1 MNKNIK
7 KLASVVTVAS
17 LSLTTVVA
25 SNELL
30 SSVNA
35 QETANTKEES
45 KQETTNVSADVFEN
59 EAGAVI
65 RVTANADVKNVKTNY
80 AVDSGQNRFI
90 LLGDLKS
97 GEVREIQV
105 SLDGDYNYKVLPKT
119 SVVAD
124 KVDFSS
130 EIRGHKIKGSVTFE
144 VEDSKVCVSKK
155 ETPKEET
162 LKVEEPKVEIPK
174 VEEPKVETPKVEE
187 PKVETPKVE
196 EPKVETP
203 KVEEPKVETPKEE
216 TPKVETPKEETPKVE
231 TPKVETPKEE
241 TPKVETPKEETP
253 KVETPKVETPKE
265 ETPKVETPKVETPK
279 EETPKEE
286 TPKVETPKEETPK
299 EETPKVE
306 TPKEETPKVET
317 PKEETPKEETPKVE
331 TPKVETPK
339 EETPKV
345 ETPKEETPKV
355 ETPKE
360 ETPKVE
366 TPKEETPKEET
377 PKVNPV
383 NAGMPTD
390 AKWTRSQLQEW
401 GYGMGTITGNY
412 AVDGDLGL
420 FNSQQAMEKAYN
432 QGADNVDDQ
441 YLNGT
446 MTHAQYDNTPHGYFW
461 SKITHN
467 GQDGYKVSLYDKDGK
482 YNAPETPKVET
493 PKEETPKEETPKVE
507 TPKEETPKVETPKEE
522 TPKVET
528 PKEETP
534 KVETP
539 TTPEVNPVNAG
550 MPAEAKWSR
559 SDLQNLGYEIGT
571 VTGNYKVDGDLG
583 LFKSQQA
590 MENAYNKGADNVGDL
605 YLNDKITDAQY
616 DNAPHGYSWT
626 KVTYNGQDSYK
637 VSVYDKNGKY
647 NVPGK

>member
-65 RVTANADVKNVKTNY
+65 RVTANTDVKNVKTNY

-119 SVVAD
+119 SVVTD

-162 LKVEEPKVEIPK
+162 LKVEEPKVE
-174 VEEPKVETPKVEE
+174 
-187 PKVETPKVE
+187 
-196 EPKVETP
+196 
-203 KVEEPKVETPKEE
+203 TPKE
-216 TPKVETPKEETPKVE
+216 E

-253 KVETPKVETPKE
+253 KVETPK
-265 ETPKVETPKVETPK
+265 
-279 EETPKEE
+279 
-286 TPKVETPKEETPK
+286 

-317 PKEETPKEETPKVE
+317 PKEE

-383 NAGMPTD
+383 DAGMPTN

-401 GYGMGTITGNY
+401 GYGIGTITGNY
-412 AVDGDLGL
+412 EVDGDLGL
-420 FNSQQAMEKAYN
+420 FKTEQAMEKAYN
-432 QGADNVDDQ
+432 QG
-441 YLNGT
+441 
-446 MTHAQYDNTPHGYFW
+446 
-461 SKITHN
+461 S
-467 GQDGYKVSLYDKDGK
+467 
-482 YNAPETPKVET
+482 
-493 PKEETPKEETPKVE
+493 
-507 TPKEETPKVETPKEE
+507 
-522 TPKVET
+522 
-528 PKEETP
+528 
-534 KVETP
+534 
-539 TTPEVNPVNAG
+539 
-550 MPAEAKWSR
+550 
-559 SDLQNLGYEIGT
+559 
-571 VTGNYKVDGDLG
+571 
-583 LFKSQQA
+583 
-590 MENAYNKGADNVGDL
+590 DNVGDL

-616 DNAPHGYSWT
+616 NSTPHGYAWST
-626 KVTYNGQDSYK
+626 ITHNGNVAYK
-637 VSVYDKNGKY
+637 VSVYDKDGKY
-647 NVPGK
+647 NVPEK

>member
-30 SSVNA
+30 SNVNA
-35 QETANTKEES
+35 QETSNTKEES

-65 RVTANADVKNVKTNY
+65 RVTANTDVKNVKTNY

-90 LLGDLKS
+90 FLGDLKS

-119 SVVAD
+119 SVVVD

-144 VEDSKVCVSKK
+144 VEDSKVGVSK
-155 ETPKEET
+155 
-162 LKVEEPKVEIPK
+162 
-174 VEEPKVETPKVEE
+174 EEPKVETPKAEE
-187 PKVETPKVE
+187 PKE
-196 EPKVETP
+196 
-203 KVEEPKVETPKEE
+203 
-216 TPKVETPKEETPKVE
+216 
-231 TPKVETPKEE
+231 
-241 TPKVETPKEETP
+241 
-253 KVETPKVETPKE
+253 
-265 ETPKVETPKVETPK
+265 
-279 EETPKEE
+279 
-286 TPKVETPKEETPK
+286 ETPKEETPK

-317 PKEETPKEETPKVE
+317 PKEETPKEETPKEETPKVE
-331 TPKVETPK
+331 TPKEETPKEETPK

-360 ETPKVE
+360 
-366 TPKEETPKEET
+366 
-377 PKVNPV
+377 
-383 NAGMPTD
+383 
-390 AKWTRSQLQEW
+390 
-401 GYGMGTITGNY
+401 
-412 AVDGDLGL
+412 
-420 FNSQQAMEKAYN
+420 
-432 QGADNVDDQ
+432 
-441 YLNGT
+441 
-446 MTHAQYDNTPHGYFW
+446 
-461 SKITHN
+461 
-467 GQDGYKVSLYDKDGK
+467 
-482 YNAPETPKVET
+482 ET

-539 TTPEVNPVNAG
+539 KEETPKAETPKEETPKVETPKEETPKVETPKEETPKVETPKEETPKVETPTTPEVKPVDAG
-550 MPAEAKWSR
+550 MPTNAKWTR
-559 SDLQNLGYEIGT
+559 SQLQEWGYGMGT
-571 VTGNYKVDGDLG
+571 VTGNYAVDGDLG
-583 LFKSQQA
+583 LFNSQQA
-590 MENAYNKGADNVGDL
+590 MEKAYNQGSDKIDDA
-605 YLNDKITDAQY
+605 YLNGNMSNKVY
-616 DNAPHGYSWT
+616 DSTPHGYFWST
-626 KVTYNGQDSYK
+626 ITHNGNVAYK
-637 VSVYDKNGKY
+637 VSVYDKDGKY
-647 NVPGK
+647 NVPEK

>member
-45 KQETTNVSADVFEN
+45 KQETTNVSADIFEN

-65 RVTANADVKNVKTNY
+65 RVTANTDVKNVKTNY

-119 SVVAD
+119 SVVTD

-144 VEDSKVCVSKK
+144 VEDSEVCVSKK

-162 LKVEEPKVEIPK
+162 
-174 VEEPKVETPKVEE
+174 PKVETPKKET
-187 PKVETPKVE
+187 PKVETPKE
-196 EPKVETP
+196 ETPKVETP
-203 KVEEPKVETPKEE
+203 KKETPKVETPKEE

-253 KVETPKVETPKE
+253 KVETPKE
-265 ETPKVETPKVETPK
+265 
-279 EETPKEE
+279 
-286 TPKVETPKEETPK
+286 
-299 EETPKVE
+299 
-306 TPKEETPKVET
+306 
-317 PKEETPKEETPKVE
+317 
-331 TPKVETPK
+331 ETPK

-366 TPKEETPKEET
+366 TPKVETPKVETPKEETPKEETPKEETPKEEIPKEETPKEETPKEET

-383 NAGMPTD
+383 DAGMPTN

-420 FNSQQAMEKAYN
+420 FNSHQAMENGYN
-432 QGADNVDDQ
+432 KGSNNLDDQ
-441 YLNGT
+441 LLNGT
-446 MTHAQYDNTPHGYFW
+446 MSGAQYDKTPHGYFW

-507 TPKEETPKVETPKEE
+507 TPKEETPKEETPKVETPKEETPKEE

-528 PKEETP
+528 PKVETP

-539 TTPEVNPVNAG
+539 TTPEVNPVDAG

>member
-65 RVTANADVKNVKTNY
+65 RVTANTDVKNVKTNY

-119 SVVAD
+119 SVVTD

-162 LKVEEPKVEIPK
+162 LKVEEPKVETPK
-174 VEEPKVETPKVEE
+174 KETPKEE
-187 PKVETPKVE
+187 TL
-196 EPKVETP
+196 
-203 KVEEPKVETPKEE
+203 KVEEPKVETPKE
-216 TPKVETPKEETPKVE
+216 ETPKEETPKVE

-253 KVETPKVETPKE
+253 KVETPKE
-265 ETPKVETPKVETPK
+265 
-279 EETPKEE
+279 
-286 TPKVETPKEETPK
+286 ETPKEETPK

-355 ETPKE
+355 ETPK
-360 ETPKVE
+360 VE
-366 TPKEETPKEET
+366 TPKEETPKVET
-377 PKVNPV
+377 PTTPEVNPV

-401 GYGMGTITGNY
+401 GYGIGTVTGNY

-441 YLNGT
+441 FLNGT

-507 TPKEETPKVETPKEE
+507 TPKEETPKVE

>member
-30 SSVNA
+30 SNVNA

-65 RVTANADVKNVKTNY
+65 RVTANTDVKNVKTNY

-119 SVVAD
+119 SVVTD

-162 LKVEEPKVEIPK
+162 LKVEEPKVETPKKETPKEETLK
-174 VEEPKVETPKVEE
+174 VEEPKVETPKEE
-187 PKVETPKVE
+187 TPKEETPKVETPKVE
-196 EPKVETP
+196 TPKEETPKVETP
-203 KVEEPKVETPKEE
+203 KEETPKVETPKEE

-265 ETPKVETPKVETPK
+265 ETPKVETPK
-279 EETPKEE
+279 
-286 TPKVETPKEETPK
+286 
-299 EETPKVE
+299 
-306 TPKEETPKVET
+306 
-317 PKEETPKEETPKVE
+317 
-331 TPKVETPK
+331 

-383 NAGMPTD
+383 DAGMPTN

-412 AVDGDLGL
+412 VVDGDLGL
-420 FNSQQAMEKAYN
+420 FNSHQAMENGYN
-432 QGADNVDDQ
+432 KGSNNLDDQ
-441 YLNGT
+441 LLNGT
-446 MTHAQYDNTPHGYFW
+446 MSGAQYDKTPHGYFW

-507 TPKEETPKVETPKEE
+507 TPKEETPKVE

>member
-203 KVEEPKVETPKEE
+203 KVEEPKVETPKVEE
-216 TPKVETPKEETPKVE
+216 PKVETPKVEEPKVETPKVE
-231 TPKVETPKEE
+231 EPKVETPKVEEPKVETPKVEEPKVETPKVEEPKVETPKVEEPKVETPKVEEPKVETPKVEEPKVETPKEE

-253 KVETPKVETPKE
+253 TTPE
-265 ETPKVETPKVETPK
+265 
-279 EETPKEE
+279 
-286 TPKVETPKEETPK
+286 
-299 EETPKVE
+299 
-306 TPKEETPKVET
+306 
-317 PKEETPKEETPKVE
+317 
-331 TPKVETPK
+331 
-339 EETPKV
+339 
-345 ETPKEETPKV
+345 
-355 ETPKE
+355 
-360 ETPKVE
+360 
-366 TPKEETPKEET
+366 
-377 PKVNPV
+377 VNPV

-441 YLNGT
+441 FLNGT
-446 MTHAQYDNTPHGYFW
+446 MTHAQYDNTPHGYAW
-461 SKITHN
+461 SSVTHN
-467 GQDGYKVSLYDKDGK
+467 GNVAYKVSVYDKDGK
-482 YNAPETPKVET
+482 YNVPEK
-493 PKEETPKEETPKVE
+493 
-507 TPKEETPKVETPKEE
+507 
-522 TPKVET
+522 
-528 PKEETP
+528 
-534 KVETP
+534 
-539 TTPEVNPVNAG
+539 
-550 MPAEAKWSR
+550 
-559 SDLQNLGYEIGT
+559 
-571 VTGNYKVDGDLG
+571 
-583 LFKSQQA
+583 
-590 MENAYNKGADNVGDL
+590 
-605 YLNDKITDAQY
+605 
-616 DNAPHGYSWT
+616 
-626 KVTYNGQDSYK
+626 
-637 VSVYDKNGKY
+637 
-647 NVPGK
+647 

>member
-25 SNELL
+25 GNELL
-30 SSVNA
+30 SNVNA
-35 QETANTKEES
+35 QETANAKEES
-45 KQETTNVSADVFEN
+45 KQETTNVSANVVES

-65 RVTANADVKNVKTNY
+65 RVTANTDVKNVKTNY
-80 AVDSGQNRFI
+80 AVDSGQNKFI

-97 GEVREIQV
+97 GEVIEIQV

-119 SVVAD
+119 SVVTD

-155 ETPKEET
+155 ETPK
-162 LKVEEPKVEIPK
+162 
-174 VEEPKVETPKVEE
+174 
-187 PKVETPKVE
+187 
-196 EPKVETP
+196 
-203 KVEEPKVETPKEE
+203 VEEPKVETPKEE
-216 TPKVETPKEETPKVE
+216 IPKV
-231 TPKVETPKEE
+231 
-241 TPKVETPKEETP
+241 
-253 KVETPKVETPKE
+253 
-265 ETPKVETPKVETPK
+265 
-279 EETPKEE
+279 
-286 TPKVETPKEETPK
+286 ETPK

-331 TPKVETPK
+331 TPKEETPKEEAPKVETPK

-366 TPKEETPKEET
+366 TPKEE
-377 PKVNPV
+377 
-383 NAGMPTD
+383 A
-390 AKWTRSQLQEW
+390 
-401 GYGMGTITGNY
+401 
-412 AVDGDLGL
+412 
-420 FNSQQAMEKAYN
+420 
-432 QGADNVDDQ
+432 
-441 YLNGT
+441 
-446 MTHAQYDNTPHGYFW
+446 
-461 SKITHN
+461 
-467 GQDGYKVSLYDKDGK
+467 
-482 YNAPETPKVET
+482 
-493 PKEETPKEETPKVE
+493 PKVE

-539 TTPEVNPVNAG
+539 TTPEVNPVDAG
-550 MPAEAKWSR
+550 MPTNAKWTR
-559 SDLQNLGYEIGT
+559 SQLQEWGYGMGT
-571 VTGNYKVDGDLG
+571 ITGNYEVDGDLG
-583 LFKSQQA
+583 LFKTEQA
-590 MENAYNKGADNVGDL
+590 MEKAYNQGSDNVGDL

-616 DNAPHGYSWT
+616 NSTPHGYAWST
-626 KVTYNGQDSYK
+626 ITHNGNVAYK
-637 VSVYDKNGKY
+637 VSVYDKDGKY
-647 NVPGK
+647 NVPEK

>member
-65 RVTANADVKNVKTNY
+65 RVTANTDVKNVKTNY

-119 SVVAD
+119 SVVTD

-155 ETPKEET
+155 ETPK
-162 LKVEEPKVEIPK
+162 
-174 VEEPKVETPKVEE
+174 
-187 PKVETPKVE
+187 
-196 EPKVETP
+196 
-203 KVEEPKVETPKEE
+203 
-216 TPKVETPKEETPKVE
+216 
-231 TPKVETPKEE
+231 
-241 TPKVETPKEETP
+241 
-253 KVETPKVETPKE
+253 
-265 ETPKVETPKVETPK
+265 VETPKVETPK

-286 TPKVETPKEETPK
+286 TPK
-299 EETPKVE
+299 
-306 TPKEETPKVET
+306 
-317 PKEETPKEETPKVE
+317 
-331 TPKVETPK
+331 
-339 EETPKV
+339 
-345 ETPKEETPKV
+345 
-355 ETPKE
+355 
-360 ETPKVE
+360 
-366 TPKEETPKEET
+366 EET

-383 NAGMPTD
+383 DAGMPTN

-401 GYGMGTITGNY
+401 GYGIGTVTGNY

-446 MTHAQYDNTPHGYFW
+446 MTHAQYDNTPHGYAW
-461 SKITHN
+461 SSVTHN
-467 GQDGYKVSLYDKDGK
+467 G
-482 YNAPETPKVET
+482 
-493 PKEETPKEETPKVE
+493 
-507 TPKEETPKVETPKEE
+507 
-522 TPKVET
+522 
-528 PKEETP
+528 
-534 KVETP
+534 
-539 TTPEVNPVNAG
+539 
-550 MPAEAKWSR
+550 
-559 SDLQNLGYEIGT
+559 
-571 VTGNYKVDGDLG
+571 
-583 LFKSQQA
+583 
-590 MENAYNKGADNVGDL
+590 NV
-605 YLNDKITDAQY
+605 A
-616 DNAPHGYSWT
+616 
-626 KVTYNGQDSYK
+626 YK
-637 VSVYDKNGKY
+637 VSVYDKDGNY
-647 NVPGK
+647 NVTEK

>member
-216 TPKVETPKEETPKVE
+216 TPKVETPKEETPT
-231 TPKVETPKEE
+231 TPTTPT
-241 TPKVETPKEETP
+241 TPEVS
-253 KVETPKVETPKE
+253 
-265 ETPKVETPKVETPK
+265 
-279 EETPKEE
+279 
-286 TPKVETPKEETPK
+286 
-299 EETPKVE
+299 
-306 TPKEETPKVET
+306 
-317 PKEETPKEETPKVE
+317 
-331 TPKVETPK
+331 
-339 EETPKV
+339 
-345 ETPKEETPKV
+345 
-355 ETPKE
+355 
-360 ETPKVE
+360 
-366 TPKEETPKEET
+366 
-377 PKVNPV
+377 PV

-432 QGADNVDDQ
+432 QGSNNLDDQ

-446 MTHAQYDNTPHGYFW
+446 MTDAQYDNTPHGYAW
-461 SKITHN
+461 SSVTHN
-467 GQDGYKVSLYDKDGK
+467 GNVAYKVSVYDKDGK
-482 YNAPETPKVET
+482 YNVPEK
-493 PKEETPKEETPKVE
+493 
-507 TPKEETPKVETPKEE
+507 
-522 TPKVET
+522 
-528 PKEETP
+528 
-534 KVETP
+534 
-539 TTPEVNPVNAG
+539 
-550 MPAEAKWSR
+550 
-559 SDLQNLGYEIGT
+559 
-571 VTGNYKVDGDLG
+571 
-583 LFKSQQA
+583 
-590 MENAYNKGADNVGDL
+590 
-605 YLNDKITDAQY
+605 
-616 DNAPHGYSWT
+616 
-626 KVTYNGQDSYK
+626 
-637 VSVYDKNGKY
+637 
-647 NVPGK
+647 

>member
-174 VEEPKVETPKVEE
+174 VEKPKVETPKVEEPKVETPKVEE

-203 KVEEPKVETPKEE
+203 KVEEPKVETPKVEEPKVE
-216 TPKVETPKEETPKVE
+216 TPKVETPKEETPKE
-231 TPKVETPKEE
+231 ETPKEE

-253 KVETPKVETPKE
+253 KEETPKEETPKEETPKEETPKE

-286 TPKVETPKEETPK
+286 TPK

-306 TPKEETPKVET
+306 TPKE
-317 PKEETPKEETPKVE
+317 
-331 TPKVETPK
+331 
-339 EETPKV
+339 
-345 ETPKEETPKV
+345 
-355 ETPKE
+355 
-360 ETPKVE
+360 
-366 TPKEETPKEET
+366 
-377 PKVNPV
+377 
-383 NAGMPTD
+383 
-390 AKWTRSQLQEW
+390 
-401 GYGMGTITGNY
+401 
-412 AVDGDLGL
+412 
-420 FNSQQAMEKAYN
+420 
-432 QGADNVDDQ
+432 
-441 YLNGT
+441 
-446 MTHAQYDNTPHGYFW
+446 
-461 SKITHN
+461 
-467 GQDGYKVSLYDKDGK
+467 
-482 YNAPETPKVET
+482 ET

-539 TTPEVNPVNAG
+539 TTPEVNPVDAG
-550 MPAEAKWSR
+550 MPTNAKWTR
-559 SDLQNLGYEIGT
+559 SQLQELGYGIGT

-583 LFKSQQA
+583 LFNSQQA
-590 MENAYNKGADNVGDL
+590 MEKAYNQGSDNVGDL

-616 DNAPHGYSWT
+616 DNTPHGYAWST
-626 KVTYNGQDSYK
+626 VTHNGNVAYK
-637 VSVYDKNGKY
+637 VSVYDKDGKY
-647 NVPGK
+647 NVPEK

>member
-45 KQETTNVSADVFEN
+45 KQETTNVRADVFEN

-65 RVTANADVKNVKTNY
+65 RVTANTDVKNVKTNY
-80 AVDSGQNRFI
+80 VVDSGQNRFI

-119 SVVAD
+119 SVVTD

-144 VEDSKVCVSKK
+144 VEDSKVCVSKE

-162 LKVEEPKVEIPK
+162 LKVEEPKVETPKEETPKEETPK
-174 VEEPKVETPKVEE
+174 VETPKEETPKVEE

-203 KVEEPKVETPKEE
+203 KVETPKVETPKEETPKEETPKEETPKEETPKEETPKEETPKVETPKEETPKVETPKEETPKEETPKVETPKEE

-265 ETPKVETPKVETPK
+265 ETPKVETPK

-299 EETPKVE
+299 EEAPKVE

-317 PKEETPKEETPKVE
+317 PKEEI
-331 TPKVETPK
+331 PKVETPK

-345 ETPKEETPKV
+345 ETPTTP
-355 ETPKE
+355 E
-360 ETPKVE
+360 
-366 TPKEETPKEET
+366 
-377 PKVNPV
+377 VNPV
-383 NAGMPTD
+383 DAGMPTD

-446 MTHAQYDNTPHGYFW
+446 MTHAQYDNTPHGYAW
-461 SKITHN
+461 SSVTHN
-467 GQDGYKVSLYDKDGK
+467 GNVAYKL
-482 YNAPETPKVET
+482 
-493 PKEETPKEETPKVE
+493 
-507 TPKEETPKVETPKEE
+507 
-522 TPKVET
+522 
-528 PKEETP
+528 
-534 KVETP
+534 
-539 TTPEVNPVNAG
+539 
-550 MPAEAKWSR
+550 
-559 SDLQNLGYEIGT
+559 
-571 VTGNYKVDGDLG
+571 
-583 LFKSQQA
+583 
-590 MENAYNKGADNVGDL
+590 
-605 YLNDKITDAQY
+605 
-616 DNAPHGYSWT
+616 
-626 KVTYNGQDSYK
+626 
-637 VSVYDKNGKY
+637 SVYDKNGNY
-647 NVPGK
+647 NVPEK

>member
-174 VEEPKVETPKVEE
+174 VEKPKVETPKVEE

-196 EPKVETP
+196 TP
-203 KVEEPKVETPKEE
+203 KEETPKEE
-216 TPKVETPKEETPKVE
+216 TPKE
-231 TPKVETPKEE
+231 
-241 TPKVETPKEETP
+241 
-253 KVETPKVETPKE
+253 ETPKE

-286 TPKVETPKEETPK
+286 TPKE
-299 EETPKVE
+299 
-306 TPKEETPKVET
+306 
-317 PKEETPKEETPKVE
+317 E

-366 TPKEETPKEET
+366 TPKEETPKVETPKVEEPKVETPKEET
-377 PKVNPV
+377 PTTPTTPTTPEVNPV

-432 QGADNVDDQ
+432 QGSNNLDDQ

-446 MTHAQYDNTPHGYFW
+446 MTDAQYDNTPHGYAW
-461 SKITHN
+461 SSVTHN
-467 GQDGYKVSLYDKDGK
+467 GNVAYKVSVYDKDGK
-482 YNAPETPKVET
+482 YNVPEK
-493 PKEETPKEETPKVE
+493 
-507 TPKEETPKVETPKEE
+507 
-522 TPKVET
+522 
-528 PKEETP
+528 
-534 KVETP
+534 
-539 TTPEVNPVNAG
+539 
-550 MPAEAKWSR
+550 
-559 SDLQNLGYEIGT
+559 
-571 VTGNYKVDGDLG
+571 
-583 LFKSQQA
+583 
-590 MENAYNKGADNVGDL
+590 
-605 YLNDKITDAQY
+605 
-616 DNAPHGYSWT
+616 
-626 KVTYNGQDSYK
+626 
-637 VSVYDKNGKY
+637 
-647 NVPGK
+647 

>member
-105 SLDGDYNYKVLPKT
+105 SLAGDYNYKVLPKT

-144 VEDSKVCVSKK
+144 VEDSKACVSK
-155 ETPKEET
+155 E
-162 LKVEEPKVEIPK
+162 
-174 VEEPKVETPKVEE
+174 
-187 PKVETPKVE
+187 
-196 EPKVETP
+196 
-203 KVEEPKVETPKEE
+203 
-216 TPKVETPKEETPKVE
+216 
-231 TPKVETPKEE
+231 
-241 TPKVETPKEETP
+241 
-253 KVETPKVETPKE
+253 
-265 ETPKVETPKVETPK
+265 
-279 EETPKEE
+279 
-286 TPKVETPKEETPK
+286 
-299 EETPKVE
+299 
-306 TPKEETPKVET
+306 
-317 PKEETPKEETPKVE
+317 
-331 TPKVETPK
+331 
-339 EETPKV
+339 
-345 ETPKEETPKV
+345 
-355 ETPKE
+355 
-360 ETPKVE
+360 E

-383 NAGMPTD
+383 DAGMPTN

-420 FNSQQAMEKAYN
+420 FNSHQAMENGYN
-432 QGADNVDDQ
+432 KGSNNLDDQ
-441 YLNGT
+441 LLNGT
-446 MTHAQYDNTPHGYFW
+446 MSGAQYDKTPHGYFW

-507 TPKEETPKVETPKEE
+507 TPK
-522 TPKVET
+522 
-528 PKEETP
+528 
-534 KVETP
+534 VETP
-539 TTPEVNPVNAG
+539 TTPEVNPVDAG

-583 LFKSQQA
+583 LFNSQQA

>member
-30 SSVNA
+30 SNVNA

-65 RVTANADVKNVKTNY
+65 RVTANTDVKNVKTNY

-162 LKVEEPKVEIPK
+162 
-174 VEEPKVETPKVEE
+174 
-187 PKVETPKVE
+187 
-196 EPKVETP
+196 
-203 KVEEPKVETPKEE
+203 
-216 TPKVETPKEETPKVE
+216 
-231 TPKVETPKEE
+231 
-241 TPKVETPKEETP
+241 
-253 KVETPKVETPKE
+253 
-265 ETPKVETPKVETPK
+265 
-279 EETPKEE
+279 
-286 TPKVETPKEETPK
+286 PK

-331 TPKVETPK
+331 TPK
-339 EETPKV
+339 EETPT
-345 ETPKEETPKV
+345 TPTTPT
-355 ETPKE
+355 TPE
-360 ETPKVE
+360 
-366 TPKEETPKEET
+366 
-377 PKVNPV
+377 VNPV
-383 NAGMPTD
+383 DAGMPTN

-401 GYGMGTITGNY
+401 GYGMGTVTGNY

-420 FNSQQAMEKAYN
+420 FNSHQAMEKAYN
-432 QGADNVDDQ
+432 QGANSTDDA
-441 YLNGT
+441 YLNGK
-446 MTHAQYDNTPHGYFW
+446 MSDKVYDSTPHGYFW
-461 SKITHN
+461 STITHN
-467 GQDGYKVSLYDKDGK
+467 GNVAYKVSVYDKDGK
-482 YNAPETPKVET
+482 YNVPEK
-493 PKEETPKEETPKVE
+493 
-507 TPKEETPKVETPKEE
+507 
-522 TPKVET
+522 
-528 PKEETP
+528 
-534 KVETP
+534 
-539 TTPEVNPVNAG
+539 
-550 MPAEAKWSR
+550 
-559 SDLQNLGYEIGT
+559 
-571 VTGNYKVDGDLG
+571 
-583 LFKSQQA
+583 
-590 MENAYNKGADNVGDL
+590 
-605 YLNDKITDAQY
+605 
-616 DNAPHGYSWT
+616 
-626 KVTYNGQDSYK
+626 
-637 VSVYDKNGKY
+637 
-647 NVPGK
+647 

>member
-105 SLDGDYNYKVLPKT
+105 SLAGDYNYKVLPKT

-174 VEEPKVETPKVEE
+174 VEKPKVETPKVEEPKVETPKVEE

-203 KVEEPKVETPKEE
+203 KVEEPKVETPKVEE
-216 TPKVETPKEETPKVE
+216 PKVETPKVEEPKVETPKVEEPKVETPKVEEPKVETPKVEEPKVETPKVEEPKVETPKVDEPKVETPKVEEPKVETPKEETPT
-231 TPKVETPKEE
+231 TPTTPT
-241 TPKVETPKEETP
+241 TPE
-253 KVETPKVETPKE
+253 
-265 ETPKVETPKVETPK
+265 
-279 EETPKEE
+279 
-286 TPKVETPKEETPK
+286 
-299 EETPKVE
+299 
-306 TPKEETPKVET
+306 
-317 PKEETPKEETPKVE
+317 
-331 TPKVETPK
+331 
-339 EETPKV
+339 
-345 ETPKEETPKV
+345 
-355 ETPKE
+355 
-360 ETPKVE
+360 
-366 TPKEETPKEET
+366 
-377 PKVNPV
+377 VNPV

-446 MTHAQYDNTPHGYFW
+446 MTHAQYDKTPHGYFW
-461 SKITHN
+461 SSVTHN
-467 GQDGYKVSLYDKDGK
+467 GNVAYKVSVYDKDGK
-482 YNAPETPKVET
+482 YNVPEK
-493 PKEETPKEETPKVE
+493 
-507 TPKEETPKVETPKEE
+507 
-522 TPKVET
+522 
-528 PKEETP
+528 
-534 KVETP
+534 
-539 TTPEVNPVNAG
+539 
-550 MPAEAKWSR
+550 
-559 SDLQNLGYEIGT
+559 
-571 VTGNYKVDGDLG
+571 
-583 LFKSQQA
+583 
-590 MENAYNKGADNVGDL
+590 
-605 YLNDKITDAQY
+605 
-616 DNAPHGYSWT
+616 
-626 KVTYNGQDSYK
+626 
-637 VSVYDKNGKY
+637 
-647 NVPGK
+647 

>member
-30 SSVNA
+30 SNVNA

-65 RVTANADVKNVKTNY
+65 RVTANTDVKNVKTNY

-119 SVVAD
+119 SVVTD

-162 LKVEEPKVEIPK
+162 LKVEEPKVE
-174 VEEPKVETPKVEE
+174 TPK
-187 PKVETPKVE
+187 K
-196 EPKVETP
+196 
-203 KVEEPKVETPKEE
+203 ETPKEE
-216 TPKVETPKEETPKVE
+216 TLKVEE
-231 TPKVETPKEE
+231 
-241 TPKVETPKEETP
+241 
-253 KVETPKVETPKE
+253 
-265 ETPKVETPKVETPK
+265 
-279 EETPKEE
+279 
-286 TPKVETPKEETPK
+286 
-299 EETPKVE
+299 
-306 TPKEETPKVET
+306 PKVET

-366 TPKEETPKEET
+366 TPKVETPKEETPKVETPKEETPKEETPKVETPKEETPKVETPKEETPKVETPKEETPKVETPKVETPKEETPKEETPKEETPKEETPKVETPKEETPKEETPKVETPKEETPKVETPKEETPKVETPKVETPKEETPKEET

-383 NAGMPTD
+383 DAGMPTN

-432 QGADNVDDQ
+432 RGADNVDDQ

-522 TPKVET
+522 TPK
-528 PKEETP
+528 EETP

-559 SDLQNLGYEIGT
+559 SDLQNLGYGIGT

>member
-1 MNKNIK
+1 MEENIMNKNIK

-30 SSVNA
+30 SNVNA
-35 QETANTKEES
+35 QETSNTKEES

-65 RVTANADVKNVKTNY
+65 RVTANTDVKNVKTNY

-90 LLGDLKS
+90 FLGDLKS

-119 SVVAD
+119 SVVVD

-144 VEDSKVCVSKK
+144 VEDSKVGVSK
-155 ETPKEET
+155 
-162 LKVEEPKVEIPK
+162 
-174 VEEPKVETPKVEE
+174 EEPKVETPKAEE
-187 PKVETPKVE
+187 
-196 EPKVETP
+196 
-203 KVEEPKVETPKEE
+203 PKEE
-216 TPKVETPKEETPKVE
+216 TPKEE

-265 ETPKVETPKVETPK
+265 ETPK
-279 EETPKEE
+279 EE
-286 TPKVETPKEETPK
+286 TPKVETPK

-339 EETPKV
+339 EETPK
-345 ETPKEETPKV
+345 EETPKV
-355 ETPKE
+355 
-360 ETPKVE
+360 
-366 TPKEETPKEET
+366 
-377 PKVNPV
+377 
-383 NAGMPTD
+383 
-390 AKWTRSQLQEW
+390 
-401 GYGMGTITGNY
+401 
-412 AVDGDLGL
+412 
-420 FNSQQAMEKAYN
+420 
-432 QGADNVDDQ
+432 
-441 YLNGT
+441 
-446 MTHAQYDNTPHGYFW
+446 
-461 SKITHN
+461 
-467 GQDGYKVSLYDKDGK
+467 
-482 YNAPETPKVET
+482 ETPKVET

-539 TTPEVNPVNAG
+539 KEETPKVETPKEETPKEETPKEETPKVETPKEETPKVETPKEETPKVETPKEETPKVETPTTPEVKPVDAG
-550 MPAEAKWSR
+550 MPTNAKWTR
-559 SDLQNLGYEIGT
+559 SQLQEWGYGMGT
-571 VTGNYKVDGDLG
+571 VTGNYAVDGDLG
-583 LFKSQQA
+583 LFNSHQA
-590 MENAYNKGADNVGDL
+590 MEKAYNQGANSTDDA
-605 YLNDKITDAQY
+605 YLNGKMSDKVY
-616 DNAPHGYSWT
+616 DSTPHGYFWST
-626 KVTYNGQDSYK
+626 ITHNGNVAYK
-637 VSVYDKNGKY
+637 VSVYDKDGKY
-647 NVPGK
+647 NVPEK

>member
-45 KQETTNVSADVFEN
+45 KQETTNVRADVFEN

-65 RVTANADVKNVKTNY
+65 RVTANTDVKNVKTNY

-119 SVVAD
+119 SVVTD

-144 VEDSKVCVSKK
+144 VEDSKVCVSK
-155 ETPKEET
+155 E
-162 LKVEEPKVEIPK
+162 
-174 VEEPKVETPKVEE
+174 
-187 PKVETPKVE
+187 
-196 EPKVETP
+196 
-203 KVEEPKVETPKEE
+203 
-216 TPKVETPKEETPKVE
+216 
-231 TPKVETPKEE
+231 
-241 TPKVETPKEETP
+241 
-253 KVETPKVETPKE
+253 
-265 ETPKVETPKVETPK
+265 ETPK

-286 TPKVETPKEETPK
+286 TPKEETPKEETPK
-299 EETPKVE
+299 E
-306 TPKEETPKVET
+306 
-317 PKEETPKEETPKVE
+317 E

-366 TPKEETPKEET
+366 TPKEETPKVETPKEET
-377 PKVNPV
+377 PKV
-383 NAGMPTD
+383 
-390 AKWTRSQLQEW
+390 E
-401 GYGMGTITGNY
+401 
-412 AVDGDLGL
+412 
-420 FNSQQAMEKAYN
+420 
-432 QGADNVDDQ
+432 
-441 YLNGT
+441 
-446 MTHAQYDNTPHGYFW
+446 TP
-461 SKITHN
+461 KEETP
-467 GQDGYKVSLYDKDGK
+467 KVETPKE
-482 YNAPETPKVET
+482 ETPKVET

-539 TTPEVNPVNAG
+539 KEETPKEEAPKVETPKEETPKEETPKEETPKVNPVDAGMPTGAKWTRSQLQEWGYGMGTITGNYQVDGDLGLFKTEQAMENGYNKGSNNLDDQLLNGTMSGAQYDKTPHGYFWSKITHNGQDGYKVSLYDKDGKYNAPETPKVETPKEETPKVETPKEETPKVETPKEETPKVETPKEETPKVETPKEETPKVETPKEETPKVETPTTPEVNPVDAG
-550 MPAEAKWSR
+550 MPTNAKWTR
-559 SDLQNLGYEIGT
+559 SQLQELGYGIGT

-583 LFKSQQA
+583 LFNSQQA

-616 DNAPHGYSWT
+616 DNTPHGYSWT

>member
-35 QETANTKEES
+35 QETANPKEES

-65 RVTANADVKNVKTNY
+65 RVTANTDVKNVKTNY

-119 SVVAD
+119 SVVTD

-162 LKVEEPKVEIPK
+162 
-174 VEEPKVETPKVEE
+174 
-187 PKVETPKVE
+187 
-196 EPKVETP
+196 
-203 KVEEPKVETPKEE
+203 PKE
-216 TPKVETPKEETPKVE
+216 E

-253 KVETPKVETPKE
+253 KVETPKEETPKVETPKE
-265 ETPKVETPKVETPK
+265 ETPKEETPKEETPKV
-279 EETPKEE
+279 ETPKEE

-317 PKEETPKEETPKVE
+317 PKEETPKEETPKV
-331 TPKVETPK
+331 
-339 EETPKV
+339 
-345 ETPKEETPKV
+345 
-355 ETPKE
+355 
-360 ETPKVE
+360 
-366 TPKEETPKEET
+366 
-377 PKVNPV
+377 NPV
-383 NAGMPTD
+383 DAGMPTN

-401 GYGMGTITGNY
+401 GYGIGTITGNY
-412 AVDGDLGL
+412 EVDGDLGL
-420 FNSQQAMEKAYN
+420 FKTEQAMEKAYN
-432 QGADNVDDQ
+432 QG
-441 YLNGT
+441 
-446 MTHAQYDNTPHGYFW
+446 
-461 SKITHN
+461 S
-467 GQDGYKVSLYDKDGK
+467 
-482 YNAPETPKVET
+482 
-493 PKEETPKEETPKVE
+493 
-507 TPKEETPKVETPKEE
+507 
-522 TPKVET
+522 
-528 PKEETP
+528 
-534 KVETP
+534 
-539 TTPEVNPVNAG
+539 
-550 MPAEAKWSR
+550 
-559 SDLQNLGYEIGT
+559 
-571 VTGNYKVDGDLG
+571 
-583 LFKSQQA
+583 
-590 MENAYNKGADNVGDL
+590 DNVGDL

-616 DNAPHGYSWT
+616 NSTPHGYAWST
-626 KVTYNGQDSYK
+626 ITHNGNVAYK
-637 VSVYDKNGKY
+637 VSVYDKDGKY
-647 NVPGK
+647 NVPEK

>member
-162 LKVEEPKVEIPK
+162 LKVEEPKVETPK
-174 VEEPKVETPKVEE
+174 VEEPKVETPKEETPKVETPKVEE

-203 KVEEPKVETPKEE
+203 KVEEPKVETPK
-216 TPKVETPKEETPKVE
+216 VETPKEETPKE
-231 TPKVETPKEE
+231 
-241 TPKVETPKEETP
+241 
-253 KVETPKVETPKE
+253 
-265 ETPKVETPKVETPK
+265 ETPK

-299 EETPKVE
+299 EETPKEETPKEETPKEE

-317 PKEETPKEETPKVE
+317 PKEE

-383 NAGMPTD
+383 DAGMPTN

-401 GYGMGTITGNY
+401 GYGIGTVTGNY

-420 FNSQQAMEKAYN
+420 FNSQQAIEKAYN
-432 QGADNVDDQ
+432 QGSDKIDD
-441 YLNGT
+441 
-446 MTHAQYDNTPHGYFW
+446 A
-461 SKITHN
+461 
-467 GQDGYKVSLYDKDGK
+467 
-482 YNAPETPKVET
+482 
-493 PKEETPKEETPKVE
+493 
-507 TPKEETPKVETPKEE
+507 
-522 TPKVET
+522 
-528 PKEETP
+528 
-534 KVETP
+534 
-539 TTPEVNPVNAG
+539 
-550 MPAEAKWSR
+550 
-559 SDLQNLGYEIGT
+559 
-571 VTGNYKVDGDLG
+571 
-583 LFKSQQA
+583 
-590 MENAYNKGADNVGDL
+590 

-616 DNAPHGYSWT
+616 DNTPHGYAWST
-626 KVTYNGQDSYK
+626 VTHNGNVAYK
-637 VSVYDKNGKY
+637 LSVYDKDGKY
-647 NVPGK
+647 NVPEK

>member
-30 SSVNA
+30 SNVNA

-65 RVTANADVKNVKTNY
+65 RVTANTDVKNVKTNY

-119 SVVAD
+119 SVVVD

-162 LKVEEPKVEIPK
+162 LKVEEPKVE
-174 VEEPKVETPKVEE
+174 
-187 PKVETPKVE
+187 
-196 EPKVETP
+196 
-203 KVEEPKVETPKEE
+203 TPKEE
-216 TPKVETPKEETPKVE
+216 TPKVETPKVETPKEETPKEETPKVETPKVE

-253 KVETPKVETPKE
+253 KVETPKV
-265 ETPKVETPKVETPK
+265 
-279 EETPKEE
+279 
-286 TPKVETPKEETPK
+286 
-299 EETPKVE
+299 
-306 TPKEETPKVET
+306 
-317 PKEETPKEETPKVE
+317 
-331 TPKVETPK
+331 
-339 EETPKV
+339 
-345 ETPKEETPKV
+345 
-355 ETPKE
+355 
-360 ETPKVE
+360 
-366 TPKEETPKEET
+366 
-377 PKVNPV
+377 
-383 NAGMPTD
+383 
-390 AKWTRSQLQEW
+390 
-401 GYGMGTITGNY
+401 
-412 AVDGDLGL
+412 
-420 FNSQQAMEKAYN
+420 
-432 QGADNVDDQ
+432 
-441 YLNGT
+441 
-446 MTHAQYDNTPHGYFW
+446 
-461 SKITHN
+461 
-467 GQDGYKVSLYDKDGK
+467 
-482 YNAPETPKVET
+482 
-493 PKEETPKEETPKVE
+493 ETPKEETPKVE

-550 MPAEAKWSR
+550 MPTNAKWTR
-559 SDLQNLGYEIGT
+559 SQLQEWGYGMGT
-571 VTGNYKVDGDLG
+571 VTGNYAVDGDLG
-583 LFKSQQA
+583 LFNSHQA
-590 MENAYNKGADNVGDL
+590 MEKAYNQGANSTDDA
-605 YLNDKITDAQY
+605 YLNGKMSDKVY
-616 DNAPHGYSWT
+616 DSTPHGYSW
-626 KVTYNGQDSYK
+626 VQVQHNGQTNYK
-637 VSVYDKNGKY
+637 VSLYDSNGKF
-647 NVPGK
+647 NVAEK

>member
-174 VEEPKVETPKVEE
+174 VEKPKVETPKVEEPKVETPKVEE

-203 KVEEPKVETPKEE
+203 KVEEPKVETPKVEEPKVETPKVEEPKVE
-216 TPKVETPKEETPKVE
+216 TPKVETPKEETPKE
-231 TPKVETPKEE
+231 ETPKEE

-253 KVETPKVETPKE
+253 KEETPKEETPKEETPKEETPKE

-286 TPKVETPKEETPK
+286 TPK

-317 PKEETPKEETPKVE
+317 PKVEE
-331 TPKVETPK
+331 PKVETPK
-339 EETPKV
+339 EETPT
-345 ETPKEETPKV
+345 TPTTPT
-355 ETPKE
+355 TPE
-360 ETPKVE
+360 
-366 TPKEETPKEET
+366 
-377 PKVNPV
+377 VNPV

-420 FNSQQAMEKAYN
+420 FNSHQAMEKAYN
-432 QGADNVDDQ
+432 QGANSTDDA
-441 YLNGT
+441 YLNGK
-446 MTHAQYDNTPHGYFW
+446 MSDKVYDSTPHGYFW
-461 SKITHN
+461 STITHN
-467 GQDGYKVSLYDKDGK
+467 GNVAYKVSVYDKDGK
-482 YNAPETPKVET
+482 YNVPEK
-493 PKEETPKEETPKVE
+493 
-507 TPKEETPKVETPKEE
+507 
-522 TPKVET
+522 
-528 PKEETP
+528 
-534 KVETP
+534 
-539 TTPEVNPVNAG
+539 
-550 MPAEAKWSR
+550 
-559 SDLQNLGYEIGT
+559 
-571 VTGNYKVDGDLG
+571 
-583 LFKSQQA
+583 
-590 MENAYNKGADNVGDL
+590 
-605 YLNDKITDAQY
+605 
-616 DNAPHGYSWT
+616 
-626 KVTYNGQDSYK
+626 
-637 VSVYDKNGKY
+637 
-647 NVPGK
+647 

>member
-35 QETANTKEES
+35 QETANTKEKS

-162 LKVEEPKVEIPK
+162 LKVEEPKVETPK

-216 TPKVETPKEETPKVE
+216 TPKVETPKEETPT
-231 TPKVETPKEE
+231 TPE
-241 TPKVETPKEETP
+241 
-253 KVETPKVETPKE
+253 
-265 ETPKVETPKVETPK
+265 
-279 EETPKEE
+279 
-286 TPKVETPKEETPK
+286 
-299 EETPKVE
+299 
-306 TPKEETPKVET
+306 
-317 PKEETPKEETPKVE
+317 
-331 TPKVETPK
+331 
-339 EETPKV
+339 
-345 ETPKEETPKV
+345 
-355 ETPKE
+355 
-360 ETPKVE
+360 
-366 TPKEETPKEET
+366 
-377 PKVNPV
+377 VNPV
-383 NAGMPTD
+383 DAGMPTN
-390 AKWTRSQLQEW
+390 AKWTRSQLQDL
-401 GYGMGTITGNY
+401 GYGIGTVTGNY
-412 AVDGDLGL
+412 KVDGDLGL

-432 QGADNVDDQ
+432 QG
-441 YLNGT
+441 
-446 MTHAQYDNTPHGYFW
+446 
-461 SKITHN
+461 S
-467 GQDGYKVSLYDKDGK
+467 
-482 YNAPETPKVET
+482 
-493 PKEETPKEETPKVE
+493 
-507 TPKEETPKVETPKEE
+507 
-522 TPKVET
+522 
-528 PKEETP
+528 
-534 KVETP
+534 
-539 TTPEVNPVNAG
+539 
-550 MPAEAKWSR
+550 
-559 SDLQNLGYEIGT
+559 
-571 VTGNYKVDGDLG
+571 
-583 LFKSQQA
+583 
-590 MENAYNKGADNVGDL
+590 DNVGDL

-616 DNAPHGYSWT
+616 DNTPHGYAWST
-626 KVTYNGQDSYK
+626 VTHNGNVAYK
-637 VSVYDKNGKY
+637 VSVYDKDGKY
-647 NVPGK
+647 NVPEK

>member
-45 KQETTNVSADVFEN
+45 KQEITNVSADVFEN

-65 RVTANADVKNVKTNY
+65 RVTANTDVKNVKTNY

-119 SVVAD
+119 SVVTD

-155 ETPKEET
+155 ETPK
-162 LKVEEPKVEIPK
+162 
-174 VEEPKVETPKVEE
+174 
-187 PKVETPKVE
+187 
-196 EPKVETP
+196 
-203 KVEEPKVETPKEE
+203 VETPKEE
-216 TPKVETPKEETPKVE
+216 TPKAEEPKAETPKEEAPKVETPKEE

-253 KVETPKVETPKE
+253 KVETPK
-265 ETPKVETPKVETPK
+265 
-279 EETPKEE
+279 
-286 TPKVETPKEETPK
+286 

-317 PKEETPKEETPKVE
+317 PKEE

-377 PKVNPV
+377 PKVETPKEETPKEETPKVNPV
-383 NAGMPTD
+383 DAGMPTN

-432 QGADNVDDQ
+432 QG
-441 YLNGT
+441 
-446 MTHAQYDNTPHGYFW
+446 
-461 SKITHN
+461 S
-467 GQDGYKVSLYDKDGK
+467 
-482 YNAPETPKVET
+482 
-493 PKEETPKEETPKVE
+493 
-507 TPKEETPKVETPKEE
+507 
-522 TPKVET
+522 
-528 PKEETP
+528 
-534 KVETP
+534 
-539 TTPEVNPVNAG
+539 
-550 MPAEAKWSR
+550 
-559 SDLQNLGYEIGT
+559 
-571 VTGNYKVDGDLG
+571 
-583 LFKSQQA
+583 
-590 MENAYNKGADNVGDL
+590 DNVGDL

-616 DNAPHGYSWT
+616 NSTPHGYAWST
-626 KVTYNGQDSYK
+626 ITHNGNVAYK
-637 VSVYDKNGKY
+637 VSVYDKDGKY
-647 NVPGK
+647 NVPEK

>member
-30 SSVNA
+30 SNVNA

-65 RVTANADVKNVKTNY
+65 RVTANTDVKNVKTNY

-119 SVVAD
+119 SVVTD

-162 LKVEEPKVEIPK
+162 LKVEEPKVETPKKETPKEETLK
-174 VEEPKVETPKVEE
+174 VEEPKVETPKEE
-187 PKVETPKVE
+187 TPKEETPKVETPKVE
-196 EPKVETP
+196 TPKEETPKVETP
-203 KVEEPKVETPKEE
+203 KEETPKVETPKEE

-265 ETPKVETPKVETPK
+265 ETPKVETPK
-279 EETPKEE
+279 
-286 TPKVETPKEETPK
+286 
-299 EETPKVE
+299 
-306 TPKEETPKVET
+306 
-317 PKEETPKEETPKVE
+317 
-331 TPKVETPK
+331 

-383 NAGMPTD
+383 DAGMPTN

-412 AVDGDLGL
+412 VVDGDLGL
-420 FNSQQAMEKAYN
+420 FNSHQAMENGYN
-432 QGADNVDDQ
+432 KGSNNLDDQ
-441 YLNGT
+441 LLNGT
-446 MTHAQYDNTPHGYFW
+446 MSGAQYDKTPHGYFW

-507 TPKEETPKVETPKEE
+507 TPKEETPKVETPKEETPKVETPKVETPKEETPKVE